1 MNVEE
6 KSLIERANRHAALA
20 DPARLRIVDLLALGD
35 QSPGALQRELQM
47 PSNLLA
53 HHLGVLERAGI
64 ILRTRSEGDRRRSYI
79 RMVSDSPDEP
89 GPGAAVTAR
98 RIVFVCT
105 GNSARSPLAAALWRK
120 TSRIPATSA
129 GTEPA
134 RSTSPGA
141 IATAERHGLS
151 LAGHTPRAITD
162 VITDDDF
169 IITLC
174 DRAHERLLGVA
185 LHWSVPNPTRNGT
198 TAAYETAYGQIAH
211 RIERLARNLSAT
223 EKPLPTS
230 GRTEP

>member
-1 MNVEE
+1 MNAET
-6 KSLIERANRHAALA
+6 KSLLERASRHAALA
-20 DPARLRIVDLLALGD
+20 DLARLRIVDLLALGD
-35 QSPGALQRELQM
+35 RSPGALQQELQM

-79 RMVSDSPDEP
+79 RVVSESVDEP
-89 GPGAAVTAR
+89 GSNATVTAR

-105 GNSARSPLAAALWRK
+105 GNSARSPLAAALWKK

-134 RSTSPGA
+134 RATSSGA

-151 LAGHTPRAITD
+151 LAGHTPRAIRD
-162 VITDDDF
+162 VINDDDF

-174 DRAHERLLGVA
+174 DRAHERLPSVA
-185 LHWSVPNPTRNGT
+185 LHWSVPNPTRKGT
-198 TAAYETAYGQIAH
+198 TAAYEAAYDQIAH
-211 RIERLARNLSAT
+211 RIERLAEHLTAIQ
-223 EKPLPTS
+223 KPQSTS